1 MSTLALH
8 IASECNLNPTI
19 FAVALACAGEAALRA
34 WHIGARGPDP
44 RAREEHGR
52 LTLLLVNA
60 ALALRATEPRATSH
74 PRQCYCGNTSCI
86 QRRPPNG
93 YRINCKAASHG
104 DGDRG
109 TPLAPYCR
117 MAVRAACR
125 RRAWIALAGP
135 LGPRA

>member
-86 QRRPPNG
+86 QRRPPNDC
-93 YRINCKAASHG
+93 RISCNAASHG
-104 DGDRG
+104 DEDRG
-109 TPLAPYCR
+109 ALFAPTR
-117 MAVRAACR
+117 EWLRRKRAAPER
-125 RRAWIALAGP
+125 GLR
-135 LGPRA
+135 